1 MTTLPGAAFF
11 DSALSFGMIRGG
23 KIDAA
28 ILGAMQVSATG
39 DLANWMIPGKMV
51 KGPGGA
57 MDLVHGA
64 GRVIVLM
71 EHVAKDGSAK
81 IVDACT
87 LPLTGRGVVD
97 RIITDLAVIDVTPDG
112 LVLVELAP
120 GVTVEQV
127 RQATEPPLRIARNWT
142 TEGPRSMS
150 ENDVVIVAAARTPQ
164 GRLKGQLAAFTAPQL
179 GSFAIRGA
187 LEQGGVDPADVDAV
201 IVGQVL
207 AAGSGQNAARQAAI
221 GAGIGWDVPAH
232 SVNKVCLSGLTAVI
246 DAARMIRTGDA
257 EVVVAAGM
265 ESMTRAPHLLMGS
278 RDGWTYGTVEVLD
291 HMAYD
296 GLTDAYDRE
305 SMGASTER
313 HNARYELTREAQDQV
328 AALSHQRAAA
338 AQESGVLD
346 AEIVAVEV
354 PQRRGEP
361 VRVTRDEGVRPETT
375 VETLAGLRPAF
386 AEGGSITAG
395 NSSQISDGASAVVVT
410 TRATAE
416 AKGWPVLVT
425 VGASGQTA
433 GPDNS
438 LQAQPAR
445 AIEQACRKQG
455 ITPQDLDLVE
465 INEAFGA
472 VVARSQTELGLDG
485 DIVNVHGGGIAI
497 GHPIGASGNRLVVHV
512 AHELA
517 RRGGG
522 TAAVGLCGGGGQGE
536 ALILTR

>member
-1 MTTLPGAAFF
+1 MT
-11 DSALSFGMIRGG
+11 DI
-23 KIDAA
+23 
-28 ILGAMQVSATG
+28 
-39 DLANWMIPGKMV
+39 
-51 KGPGGA
+51 
-57 MDLVHGA
+57 
-64 GRVIVLM
+64 
-71 EHVAKDGSAK
+71 
-81 IVDACT
+81 
-87 LPLTGRGVVD
+87 
-97 RIITDLAVIDVTPDG
+97 
-112 LVLVELAP
+112 
-120 GVTVEQV
+120 
-127 RQATEPPLRIARNWT
+127 
-142 TEGPRSMS
+142 
-150 ENDVVIVAAARTPQ
+150 VIVAAARTPQ
-164 GRLKGQLAAFTAPQL
+164 GRLKGQLASFTAPQL

-187 LEQGGVDPADVDAV
+187 LEQARIDPAEVDAV

-232 SVNKVCLSGLTAVI
+232 SVNKVCLSGLTAII
-246 DAARMIRTGDA
+246 DAARMICTGDA

-265 ESMTRAPHLLMGS
+265 ESMTRAPHMLMGS
-278 RDGWTYGTVEVLD
+278 RDGWTYGSVEVLD
-291 HMAYD
+291 HMAFD

-313 HNARYELTREAQDQV
+313 HNARYELTREAQDTV

-338 AQESGVLD
+338 AQGAGVFD

-354 PQRRGEP
+354 PQRRGP
-361 VRVTRDEGVRPETT
+361 AVQVTADEGIRPDTT
-375 VETLAGLRPAF
+375 VESLAGLRPAF

-410 TRATAE
+410 TRANAE
-416 AKGWPVLVT
+416 SKGWPVLVT

-445 AIEQACRKQG
+445 AIERACEKQG
-455 ITPQDLDLVE
+455 ITPSELDLVE

-472 VVARSQTELGLDG
+472 VVARSQQELGLDS
-485 DIVNVHGGGIAI
+485 DIVNIHGGGIAI
-497 GHPIGASGNRLVVHV
+497 GHPIGASGTRLVVHA

-517 RRGGG
+517 RRGHG

>member
-1 MTTLPGAAFF
+1 MNDTEN
-11 DSALSFGMIRGG
+11 DI
-23 KIDAA
+23 
-28 ILGAMQVSATG
+28 
-39 DLANWMIPGKMV
+39 
-51 KGPGGA
+51 
-57 MDLVHGA
+57 
-64 GRVIVLM
+64 VIV
-71 EHVAKDGSAK
+71 S
-81 IVDACT
+81 
-87 LPLTGRGVVD
+87 
-97 RIITDLAVIDVTPDG
+97 
-112 LVLVELAP
+112 
-120 GVTVEQV
+120 
-127 RQATEPPLRIARNWT
+127 
-142 TEGPRSMS
+142 
-150 ENDVVIVAAARTPQ
+150 AARTPQ

-187 LEQGGVDPADVDAV
+187 LAQASVDPADIDAV

-232 SVNKVCLSGLTAVI
+232 SVNKVCLSGLTAII
-246 DAARMIRTGDA
+246 DAARMIATGDA
-257 EVVVAAGM
+257 DVVVAAGM
-265 ESMTRAPHLLMGS
+265 ESMTRAPHMLMGS
-278 RDGWTYGTVEVLD
+278 RDGWTYGSVEALD

-313 HNARYELTREAQDQV
+313 HNARFELTREAQDRV

-338 AQESGVLD
+338 AQEAGVFD
-346 AEIVAVEV
+346 AEIVTVEV

-361 VRVTRDEGVRPETT
+361 LRVTKDEGVRPDTT
-375 VETLAGLRPAF
+375 VDTLAGLRAAF

-395 NSSQISDGASAVVVT
+395 NSSQISDGASAVIVT
-410 TRATAE
+410 TRRTAE
-416 AKGWPVLVT
+416 AKGWPILAR

-445 AIEQACRKQG
+445 AIERACQKQG
-455 ITPQDLDLVE
+455 ITPADLDVVE

-472 VVARSQTELGLDG
+472 VVARSQTELGLDDG
-485 DIVNVHGGGIAI
+485 IVNIHGGGIAI
-497 GHPIGASGNRLVVHV
+497 GHPIGASGNRLVVHAV
-512 AHELA
+512 HEIV

>member
-1 MTTLPGAAFF
+1 MT
-11 DSALSFGMIRGG
+11 
-23 KIDAA
+23 
-28 ILGAMQVSATG
+28 
-39 DLANWMIPGKMV
+39 
-51 KGPGGA
+51 
-57 MDLVHGA
+57 
-64 GRVIVLM
+64 
-71 EHVAKDGSAK
+71 
-81 IVDACT
+81 
-87 LPLTGRGVVD
+87 
-97 RIITDLAVIDVTPDG
+97 
-112 LVLVELAP
+112 
-120 GVTVEQV
+120 
-127 RQATEPPLRIARNWT
+127 
-142 TEGPRSMS
+142 
-150 ENDVVIVAAARTPQ
+150 ENSTHADDVVIVAAARTPQ

-187 LEQGGVDPADVDAV
+187 LEQGGIDPGDVDAV

-232 SVNKVCLSGLTAVI
+232 SVNKVCLSGLTAII

-257 EVVVAAGM
+257 DVVVAAGM

-278 RDGWTYGTVEVLD
+278 RDGWTYGSVEVLD

-313 HNARYELTREAQDQV
+313 HNARYELTREAQDTV

-346 AEIVAVEV
+346 AELVAVEV

-375 VETLAGLRPAF
+375 VETLAGLRAAF

-410 TRATAE
+410 TRETAE
-416 AKGWPVLVT
+416 RKGWPVLVT

-445 AIEQACRKQG
+445 AIERACEKQG
-455 ITPQDLDLVE
+455 IAPADLDLVE

-472 VVARSQTELGLDG
+472 VVARSQVELGLDSE
-485 DIVNVHGGGIAI
+485 IVNVHGGGIAI
-497 GHPIGASGNRLVVHV
+497 GHPIGASGNRLVVHA
-512 AHELA
+512 AHELV

>member
-1 MTTLPGAAFF
+1 MN
-11 DSALSFGMIRGG
+11 
-23 KIDAA
+23 
-28 ILGAMQVSATG
+28 AT
-39 DLANWMIPGKMV
+39 DI
-51 KGPGGA
+51 
-57 MDLVHGA
+57 
-64 GRVIVLM
+64 
-71 EHVAKDGSAK
+71 
-81 IVDACT
+81 
-87 LPLTGRGVVD
+87 
-97 RIITDLAVIDVTPDG
+97 
-112 LVLVELAP
+112 
-120 GVTVEQV
+120 
-127 RQATEPPLRIARNWT
+127 
-142 TEGPRSMS
+142 
-150 ENDVVIVAAARTPQ
+150 VIVAAARTPQ
-164 GRLKGQLAAFTAPQL
+164 GRLKGRLASFTAPQL

-187 LEQGGVDPADVDAV
+187 LEQASIDAADVDAV
-201 IVGQVL
+201 IMGQVL

-221 GAGIGWDVPAH
+221 GAGIGWNVPAH

-257 EVVVAAGM
+257 EVVVAGGM

-278 RDGWTYGTVEVLD
+278 RDGWTYGSVEVLD
-291 HMAYD
+291 HMAFD
-296 GLTDAYDRE
+296 GLTDAYDQE

-313 HNARYELTREAQDQV
+313 HNARYELTREAQDTV

-338 AQESGVLD
+338 AQEAGIFD

-354 PQRRGEP
+354 AQRRGP
-361 VRVTRDEGVRPETT
+361 AVSVNADEGVRPDTT
-375 VETLAGLRPAF
+375 VESLAGLRAAF

-445 AIEQACRKQG
+445 AIEKACEKQG
-455 ITPQDLDLVE
+455 IAPADLDLVE

-472 VVARSQTELGLDG
+472 VVARSQTELGLDSG
-485 DIVNVHGGGIAI
+485 IVNIHGGGIAI
-497 GHPIGASGNRLVVHV
+497 GHPIGASGTRLVVHV
-512 AHELA
+512 AHELV
-517 RRGGG
+517 RRGSG

>member
-1 MTTLPGAAFF
+1 MNE
-11 DSALSFGMIRGG
+11 
-23 KIDAA
+23 DAE
-28 ILGAMQVSATG
+28 MS
-39 DLANWMIPGKMV
+39 
-51 KGPGGA
+51 
-57 MDLVHGA
+57 HH
-64 GRVIVLM
+64 
-71 EHVAKDGSAK
+71 E
-81 IVDACT
+81 
-87 LPLTGRGVVD
+87 
-97 RIITDLAVIDVTPDG
+97 TDQDI
-112 LVLVELAP
+112 
-120 GVTVEQV
+120 
-127 RQATEPPLRIARNWT
+127 
-142 TEGPRSMS
+142 
-150 ENDVVIVAAARTPQ
+150 VIVAAARTPQ
-164 GRLKGQLAAFTAPQL
+164 GRLKGQLASFTAPQL

-187 LEQGGVDPADVDAV
+187 LEQASIDPGAVDAV
-201 IVGQVL
+201 ILGQVL

-257 EVVVAAGM
+257 SVVVAGGM

-278 RDGWTYGTVEVLD
+278 RDGWTYGSVEVLD

-313 HNARYELTREAQDQV
+313 HNARFELTREAQDAV

-338 AQESGVLD
+338 GRASGVFD
-346 AEIVAVEV
+346 DEIVAVTV

-361 VRVTRDEGVRPETT
+361 VVVDADEGIRPDTT
-375 VETLAGLRPAF
+375 VESLAGLRAAF

-410 TRATAE
+410 TRATARAE
-416 AKGWPVLVT
+416 GWAVLVT

-445 AIEQACRKQG
+445 AIERACAKQG
-455 ITPQDLDLVE
+455 ITPADLDLVE

-472 VVARSQTELGLDG
+472 VVARSQTELGLDAE
-485 DIVNVHGGGIAI
+485 IVNVHGGGIAI
-497 GHPIGASGNRLVVHV
+497 GHPIGASGARLVVHL
-512 AHELA
+512 AHELS
-517 RRGGG
+517 RRGRGVG
-522 TAAVGLCGGGGQGE
+522 AVGLCGGGGQGE

>member
-1 MTTLPGAAFF
+1 M
-11 DSALSFGMIRGG
+11 SAH
-23 KIDAA
+23 DH
-28 ILGAMQVSATG
+28 
-39 DLANWMIPGKMV
+39 P
-51 KGPGGA
+51 
-57 MDLVHGA
+57 
-64 GRVIVLM
+64 
-71 EHVAKDGSAK
+71 KD
-81 IVDACT
+81 
-87 LPLTGRGVVD
+87 
-97 RIITDLAVIDVTPDG
+97 
-112 LVLVELAP
+112 
-120 GVTVEQV
+120 Q
-127 RQATEPPLRIARNWT
+127 
-142 TEGPRSMS
+142 
-150 ENDVVIVAAARTPQ
+150 DVVIVAAARTPQ
-164 GRLKGQLAAFTAPQL
+164 GRLKGQLASFTAPQL
-179 GSFAIRGA
+179 GAFAIRGA
-187 LEQGGVDPADVDAV
+187 LEQGSIDPSDVEAV

-232 SVNKVCLSGLTAVI
+232 SVNKVCLSGLTAII
-246 DAARMIRTGDA
+246 DASRMIRTGDA
-257 EVVVAAGM
+257 KVVVAAGM

-278 RDGWTYGTVEVLD
+278 RDGWTYGSVEVLD

-296 GLTDAYDRE
+296 GLTDAYDKE

-313 HNARYELTREAQDQV
+313 HNARYDLTRDAQDQV

-338 AQESGVLD
+338 AQAAAVFD
-346 AEIVAVEV
+346 DEIVPVAV

-361 VRVTRDEGVRPETT
+361 VLVTADEGIRPDTT
-375 VETLAGLRPAF
+375 VESLAGLRAAF
-386 AEGGSITAG
+386 ADGGSITAG

-410 TRATAE
+410 TRGTAE

-445 AIEQACRKQG
+445 AIERACEKQG
-455 ITPQDLDLVE
+455 IAPADLDVVE

-472 VVARSQTELGLDG
+472 VVARSQVELGLSSDV
-485 DIVNVHGGGIAI
+485 VNIHGGGIAI
-497 GHPIGASGNRLVVHV
+497 GHPIGASGTRLVVHV

-517 RRGGG
+517 RRGSG

>member
-1 MTTLPGAAFF
+1 MT
-11 DSALSFGMIRGG
+11 
-23 KIDAA
+23 
-28 ILGAMQVSATG
+28 
-39 DLANWMIPGKMV
+39 
-51 KGPGGA
+51 
-57 MDLVHGA
+57 
-64 GRVIVLM
+64 
-71 EHVAKDGSAK
+71 
-81 IVDACT
+81 
-87 LPLTGRGVVD
+87 
-97 RIITDLAVIDVTPDG
+97 
-112 LVLVELAP
+112 
-120 GVTVEQV
+120 
-127 RQATEPPLRIARNWT
+127 
-142 TEGPRSMS
+142 

-179 GSFAIRGA
+179 GSLAIRGA
-187 LEQGGVDPADVDAV
+187 LEQGSIAPADIDAV

-278 RDGWTYGTVEVLD
+278 RDGWAYGSVEVLD

-313 HNARYELTREAQDQV
+313 HNARFDLTRQAQDRV
-328 AALSHQRAAA
+328 AALSHQRATA
-338 AQESGVLD
+338 AQEAGVFD
-346 AEIVAVEV
+346 VEIVAVDV

-361 VRVTRDEGVRPETT
+361 VRVTKDEGVRPDTT
-375 VETLAGLRPAF
+375 VETLAGLRAAF

-395 NSSQISDGASAVVVT
+395 NSSPISDGASAVVVT
-410 TRATAE
+410 TRRTAE

-445 AIEQACRKQG
+445 AIERACEKQG
-455 ITPQDLDLVE
+455 IAPSDLDLVE

-472 VVARSQTELGLDG
+472 VVARSQVELGLDEA
-485 DIVNVHGGGIAI
+485 IVNIHGGGIAI

-517 RRGGG
+517 RRGAG

>member
-1 MTTLPGAAFF
+1 MT
-11 DSALSFGMIRGG
+11 
-23 KIDAA
+23 
-28 ILGAMQVSATG
+28 
-39 DLANWMIPGKMV
+39 
-51 KGPGGA
+51 
-57 MDLVHGA
+57 
-64 GRVIVLM
+64 
-71 EHVAKDGSAK
+71 
-81 IVDACT
+81 
-87 LPLTGRGVVD
+87 
-97 RIITDLAVIDVTPDG
+97 
-112 LVLVELAP
+112 
-120 GVTVEQV
+120 
-127 RQATEPPLRIARNWT
+127 
-142 TEGPRSMS
+142 

-187 LEQGGVDPADVDAV
+187 LEQAAIDPETIDAV

-221 GAGIGWDVPAH
+221 GAGIGWAVPAH
-232 SVNKVCLSGLTAVI
+232 SVNKVCLSGLTAII

-278 RDGWTYGTVEVLD
+278 REGWTYGSVEVLD

-313 HNARYELTREAQDQV
+313 HNARYELTREAQDRV

-338 AQESGVLD
+338 AQEAGVLD
-346 AEIVAVEV
+346 AEIVAVDV

-361 VRVTRDEGVRPETT
+361 VRVTKDEGVRPETT

-410 TRATAE
+410 TRGIAE

-445 AIEQACRKQG
+445 AIERACEKQG
-455 ITPQDLDLVE
+455 ISPSDLDLVE

-472 VVARSQTELGLDG
+472 VVARSEVELGLD
-485 DIVNVHGGGIAI
+485 DEIVNIHGGGIAI
-497 GHPIGASGNRLVVHV
+497 GHPIGASGNRLVVHI
-512 AHELA
+512 AHELV
-517 RRGGG
+517 RRGSG

>member
-1 MTTLPGAAFF
+1 MNDT
-11 DSALSFGMIRGG
+11 DI
-23 KIDAA
+23 
-28 ILGAMQVSATG
+28 
-39 DLANWMIPGKMV
+39 
-51 KGPGGA
+51 
-57 MDLVHGA
+57 
-64 GRVIVLM
+64 VIV
-71 EHVAKDGSAK
+71 S
-81 IVDACT
+81 
-87 LPLTGRGVVD
+87 
-97 RIITDLAVIDVTPDG
+97 
-112 LVLVELAP
+112 
-120 GVTVEQV
+120 
-127 RQATEPPLRIARNWT
+127 
-142 TEGPRSMS
+142 
-150 ENDVVIVAAARTPQ
+150 AARTPQ

-179 GSFAIRGA
+179 GAFAIRGA
-187 LEQGGVDPADVDAV
+187 LEQASIPPEDIDAV

-207 AAGSGQNAARQAAI
+207 SAGSGQNAARQAAI

-232 SVNKVCLSGLTAVI
+232 TVNKVCLSGLTAII

-278 RDGWTYGTVEVLD
+278 RDGWAYGSVEVLD

-313 HNARYELTREAQDQV
+313 HNARYELTREAQDTV

-338 AQESGVLD
+338 AQAAGVFD
-346 AEIVAVEV
+346 DEIVTVSV

-361 VRVTRDEGVRPETT
+361 LLVTADEGIRPDTT
-375 VETLAGLRPAF
+375 VESLAGLRAAF
-386 AEGGSITAG
+386 AEGGTITAG

-410 TRATAE
+410 TRALAAE
-416 AKGWPVLVT
+416 KGWPILVT

-445 AIEQACRKQG
+445 AIERACEKQG
-455 ITPQDLDLVE
+455 ISPSDLDLVE

-472 VVARSQTELGLDG
+472 VVARSQVELGLDPAL
-485 DIVNVHGGGIAI
+485 VNIHGGGISI
-497 GHPIGASGNRLVVHV
+497 GHPIGASGNRLVVHL

-517 RRGGG
+517 RRGSG